1 MNTYRTSEVAEKI
14 GIHPNTVRLYEE
26 LGLIPRPQRQGNGY
40 RVFTDLHVEQFRL
53 ARLAF
58 QIEVMRM
65 AEGKN
70 NSYGKSVRRRRL

>member
-40 RVFTDLHVEQFRL
+40 RVLP
-53 ARLAF
+53 
-58 QIEVMRM
+58 ICMW
-65 AEGKN
+65 
-70 NSYGKSVRRRRL
+70 NSSVLPGLLFKLR